1 MLAVALTAANYTL
14 FSKTPAQVQQV
25 EHDLMEE
32 ARYAE
37 QMLEQELKGWWSMAS
52 STANKEPLL
61 SSSGEQLPPPPP
73 QGNSQWVE
81 GEQRLKR
88 ELQKLVALQE
98 QGKELGVPVLT
109 RWLGEDIPAWAG
121 EGVDRNEWDAKVQ
134 ARYAEMRQD
143 EERWR
148 ERIAAAIQAEQR
160 G

>member
-1 MLAVALTAANYTL
+1 
-14 FSKTPAQVQQV
+14 
-25 EHDLMEE
+25 
-32 ARYAE
+32 
-37 QMLEQELKGWWSMAS
+37 MAS

-61 SSSGEQLPPPPP
+61 SSSGEQLPLPPPP
-73 QGNSQWVE
+73 QGNSPWVE

-148 ERIAAAIQAEQR
+148 ERVAAAIQAEQR